1 MRLGR
6 NALPKPVGDLHALV
20 VEPGARCPR
29 SMVGHKRGFTGRLHH
44 ADIGEMI
51 AVTLGGEMLDASA
64 QRAVAQIRI
73 LLEARKRR
81 LGRPDLCAARPPP
94 GTEMR
99 HGMHGIQ
106 KRLRVCAG
114 KDRDRHGTTN
124 IGRMHAGMDCFGRD
138 CAADRDRSNRTG
150 RASVRHD
157 RCGPNNGCAHQ
168 RAHRRI
174 DLLNVVLLKAV
185 LGADIGIDLD
195 IVIRPQGKRR
205 PRLEAL
211 PLPAHP
217 PPSHPC
223 SKPHWPRREP
233 GETTSPGSCRHRS
246 NPVRSLPLT
255 LSFLR
260 LQSFLFSC
268 FSSHHLGDERCRRS
282 ISPHAFHDHGAMRPL

>member
-217 PPSHPC
+217 PPSHPLLKTALAASRAGRNHFPSLMPASIKSC
-223 SKPHWPRREP
+223 PLITANIVFSASAVLLVQLLLFTPPGRRA
-233 GETTSPGSCRHRS
+233 
-246 NPVRSLPLT
+246 LPEIYLAA
-255 LSFLR
+255 R
-260 LQSFLFSC
+260 
-268 FSSHHLGDERCRRS
+268 
-282 ISPHAFHDHGAMRPL
+282 IP